1 MTEDSLSLAGDETLI
16 HDARKHWFMIATSI
30 AWIVFA
36 MLLPLAIYISLL
48 YIGPSIAMNLIESTP
63 VIFFFYAL
71 WLLIC
76 WTVSFAVIT
85 DYMLDVVRITDKRVI
100 DVDQKGF
107 FNRNIATI
115 RLEDIQD
122 VTIQSSG
129 IFATLLGFSDLNI
142 QSAGHLNEFIVRG
155 LKDPEQIRSTILE
168 MHEKVEVAPKKVSF

>member
-1 MTEDSLSLAGDETLI
+1 
-16 HDARKHWFMIATSI
+16 
-30 AWIVFA
+30 
-36 MLLPLAIYISLL
+36 
-48 YIGPSIAMNLIESTP
+48 
-63 VIFFFYAL
+63 
-71 WLLIC
+71 
-76 WTVSFAVIT
+76 
-85 DYMLDVVRITDKRVI
+85 MLDVVRITDKRVI